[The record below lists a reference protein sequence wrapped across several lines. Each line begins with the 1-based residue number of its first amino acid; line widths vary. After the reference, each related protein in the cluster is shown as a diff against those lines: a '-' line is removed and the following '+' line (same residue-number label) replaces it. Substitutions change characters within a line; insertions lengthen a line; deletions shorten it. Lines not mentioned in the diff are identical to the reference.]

1 MSSRAILIA
10 LNQAVK
16 DGVFPGAV
24 LLVSCRGEVCFH
36 EAVGFAALKPR
47 KIRMTRSTIFDLA
60 SLTKPVAT
68 TAAVMWLMDRSVL
81 TWEDPVSRWIPEFS
95 GGEKDRV
102 TVRHLL
108 NHASG
113 LRAWEP
119 FYKEAITR
127 GRGRSGLVPDVVGGV
142 FVGSPAAKRFVLD
155 RIHRSRLLYRP
166 GTKSLYSDLGFILL
180 GEMIERVGGLSLE
193 RFCRNEIFRPL
204 GMKKTFYIK
213 TGAKRRG
220 RFAAT
225 ERSDWRGEI
234 VTGQVHD
241 DNAYVMGG
249 VAGHAGLFGTA
260 MDLSRFAQMILR
272 SLHGRDPFV
281 SRKIIETFVT
291 RQTTS
296 GSSWA
301 LGWDTP
307 SEPSSSGRFLS
318 PRSFGHLGYTGTSLW
333 IDPEQDLVVVL
344 LTNRVH
350 PTSRNI
356 KVRRFRPLI
365 HDLIYREFIH
375 DQA

>member
-1 MSSRAILIA
+1 MSSRAIVRA
-10 LNQAVK
+10 LHQAVT

-24 LLVSCRGEVCFH
+24 LLVSRRGKILFH

-47 KIRMTRSTIFDLA
+47 KIRMTRATIFDLA

-68 TAAVMWLMDRSVL
+68 AAAVMKLVDRSAVKL
-81 TWEDPVSRWIPEFS
+81 DDPVSRWIPEFS

-102 TVRHLL
+102 TVRQLL
-108 NHASG
+108 NHSSG

-119 FYKEAITR
+119 FYKEVISE
-127 GRGRSGLVPDVVGGV
+127 GRRRPG
-142 FVGSPAAKRFVLD
+142 FVGSPAAKRRVLD
-155 RIHRSRLLYRP
+155 QIHRNRLVYPP

-180 GEMIERVGGLSLE
+180 GDLVERISGLSLD
-193 RFCRNEIFRPL
+193 RFCRNEFFRPL
-204 GMKKTFYIK
+204 GMKQTFYIQAG
-213 TGAKRRG
+213 TERRG

-225 ERSDWRGEI
+225 ELSDWRKKI
-234 VTGQVHD
+234 VTGRVHD
-241 DNAYVMGG
+241 DNAYAMGG

-260 MDLSRFAQMILR
+260 TDLNRFGRMMLE
-272 SLHGRDPFV
+272 SLHGRDPLI
-281 SRKIIETFVT
+281 SRKTVKAFVT
-291 RQTTS
+291 RQATP

-307 SEPSSSGRFLS
+307 SGLSSSGRFFS
-318 PRSFGHLGYTGTSLW
+318 SRSFGHLGYTGTSLW
-333 IDPEQDLVVVL
+333 IDPEWDLAAAL

-356 KVRRFRPLI
+356 RIRTFRPLI
-365 HDLIYREFIH
+365 HDLIFQEFIH

>member
-1 MSSRAILIA
+1 MSSRSILIA

-24 LLVSCRGEVCFH
+24 LLVSCRGEVCFN
-36 EAVGFAALKPR
+36 EAVGFAALQPR

-68 TAAVMWLMDRSVL
+68 ATSVMKLVDGSAMKLD
-81 TWEDPVSRWIPEFS
+81 DPVSRWIPEFS

-108 NHASG
+108 NHSSG

-119 FYKEAITR
+119 VYKEVIVQ
-127 GRGRSGLVPDVVGGV
+127 GRRRPG
-142 FVGSPAAKRFVLD
+142 FIGSPAAKRVVLD
-155 RIHRSRLLYRP
+155 RICRSRLVYSP
-166 GTKSLYSDLGFILL
+166 GSKSLYSDLGFILL
-180 GEMIERVGGLSLE
+180 GELVERVGGFSLD
-193 RFCRNEIFRPL
+193 RYCGKEIFRPL
-204 GMKKTFYIK
+204 GMKQTFYIR
-213 TGAKRRG
+213 TGLKRLG
-220 RFAAT
+220 RFAST
-225 ERSDWRGEI
+225 ERSLWRKKI
-234 VTGQVHD
+234 VMGQVHD

-249 VAGHAGLFGTA
+249 VSGHAGLFGTA
-260 MDLSRFAQMILR
+260 MDLNRFAQMILG
-272 SLHGRDPFV
+272 SLRGHDALIP
-281 SRKIIETFVT
+281 RKIVETFVT
-291 RQTTS
+291 RQTTP

-307 SEPSSSGRFLS
+307 SEPSSSGRFFS

-333 IDPEQDLVVVL
+333 IDPEQDLSVVL

-356 KVRRFRPLI
+356 RIRKFRPLI
-365 HDLIYREFIH
+365 HDLVYREFSR

>member
-24 LLVSCRGEVCFH
+24 LLVSCCGEVRFH

-47 KIRMTRSTIFDLA
+47 KIRMAHSTIFDLA

-68 TAAVMWLMDRSVL
+68 TAAVMRLMDRSALVL
-81 TWEDPVSRWIPEFS
+81 EDTVSRFIPEFS

-108 NHASG
+108 NHSSG

-127 GRGRSGLVPDVVGGV
+127 GRGRSG

-155 RIHRSRLLYRP
+155 RIHRSRLVYPP
-166 GTKSLYSDLGFILL
+166 GTRSLYSDPGFILL
-180 GEMIERVGGLSLE
+180 GELIERVGGLSLD
-193 RFCRNEIFRPL
+193 RFCRNEIFHPL
-204 GMKKTFYIK
+204 GMKQTFYIK

-225 ERSDWRGEI
+225 ERSDWRGKI

-249 VAGHAGLFGTA
+249 VVGHAGLFGTA
-260 MDLSRFAQMILR
+260 MDLNRFAQMMLGSLR
-272 SLHGRDPFV
+272 GDDTLISKKV
-281 SRKIIETFVT
+281 VETFVT
-291 RQTTS
+291 RQATP

-307 SEPSSSGRFLS
+307 SEPSSSGRFFS

-333 IDPEQDLVVVL
+333 IDPEQDLSVVL

-350 PTSRNI
+350 PTRRNI
-356 KVRRFRPLI
+356 KIRRFRPLI
-365 HDLIYREFIH
+365 HDLVYREFIH

>member
-1 MSSRAILIA
+1 MASRAILNA

-24 LLVSCRGEVCFH
+24 LLVSRRGEVCFH
-36 EAVGFAALKPR
+36 EAAGFAALKPR
-47 KIRMTRSTIFDLA
+47 TIKMTRATIFDLA

-68 TAAVMWLMDRSVL
+68 TTAVMILVDRSAIKL
-81 TWEDPVSRWIPEFS
+81 DDPVSRWIPEFS
-95 GGEKDRV
+95 GGGKDRI
-102 TVRHLL
+102 TIRHLL
-108 NHASG
+108 NHSSG

-119 FYKEAITR
+119 LYKKVTAM
-127 GRGRSGLVPDVVGGV
+127 GRRRPG
-142 FVGSPAAKRFVLD
+142 FIGSPAAKEFVLD
-155 RIHRSRLLYRP
+155 RIHRSRLVYSP
-166 GTKSLYSDLGFILL
+166 GSKSIYSDLGFILL
-180 GEMIERVGGLSLE
+180 GELIERVVGFPLD
-193 RFCRNEIFRPL
+193 RFCRTEIFRPL
-204 GMKKTFYIK
+204 KMKQTFYIR
-213 TGAKRRG
+213 TGLKRRG
-220 RFAAT
+220 RFAST
-225 ERSDWRGEI
+225 EQSDWRKKI

-260 MDLSRFAQMILR
+260 MDLNRFAQIMLGSLR
-272 SLHGRDPFV
+272 GRETLISP
-281 SRKIIETFVT
+281 KIVEAFVT
-291 RQTTS
+291 RQTTP

-307 SEPSSSGRFLS
+307 SDPSSSGHLFS

-333 IDPEQDLVVVL
+333 IDPEQDMVVVL

-356 KVRRFRPLI
+356 KIRTFRPLI
-365 HDLIYREFIH
+365 HNLVYRELIH

>member
-1 MSSRAILIA
+1 MASRSILNA

-24 LLVSCRGEVCFH
+24 LLVSRHGEVCFH

-47 KIRMTRSTIFDLA
+47 TIRMTRATIFDLA

-68 TAAVMWLMDRSVL
+68 TTAVMTLVDRSAIKL
-81 TWEDPVSRWIPEFS
+81 DDPVSRWIPEFS

-102 TVRHLL
+102 TIRRLL
-108 NHASG
+108 NHSSG

-119 FYKEAITR
+119 LYKKVIAA
-127 GRGRSGLVPDVVGGV
+127 GRRRPG
-142 FVGSPAAKRFVLD
+142 FVGSPAAKQLVLD
-155 RIHRSRLLYRP
+155 QIHRNRLVYSP
-166 GTKSLYSDLGFILL
+166 GSKSIYSDLGFILL
-180 GEMIERVGGLSLE
+180 GELVEHVVDIPLD
-193 RFCRNEIFRPL
+193 RFCREEIFRL
-204 GMKKTFYIK
+204 MEMRRTFYIK
-213 TGAKRRG
+213 TGTKRRG
-220 RFAAT
+220 RFAST
-225 ERSDWRGEI
+225 ERSIWRKKI

-249 VAGHAGLFGTA
+249 VSGHAGLFGTA
-260 MDLSRFAQMILR
+260 MDMNRFAQMMLGSLR
-272 SLHGRDPFV
+272 GHDTLISP
-281 SRKIIETFVT
+281 KIVETFVT
-291 RQTTS
+291 CRTTP

-307 SEPSSSGRFLS
+307 SDPSSSGRFFS

-356 KVRRFRPLI
+356 KIRKFRPLI
-365 HDLIYREFIH
+365 HDLVYQEFVR
-375 DQA
+375 DQT